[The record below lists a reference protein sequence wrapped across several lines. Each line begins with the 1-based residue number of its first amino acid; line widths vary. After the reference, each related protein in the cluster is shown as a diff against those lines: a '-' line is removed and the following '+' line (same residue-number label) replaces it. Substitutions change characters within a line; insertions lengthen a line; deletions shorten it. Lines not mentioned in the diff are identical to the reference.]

1 MIINI
6 IDSSRANKII
16 PTYKSL
22 NISLITDKNVTINE
36 VSYSLSLSSIE
47 TVSKVEIQ
55 KLPKTSFSVKKQ

>member
-1 MIINI
+1 MIDGFTVN
-6 IDSSRANKII
+6 RII

-36 VSYSLSLSSIE
+36 VSYSSSLSSIE
-47 TVSKVEIQ
+47 AVSKVEIQ